1 MSGNSF
7 NEIQP
12 ANKAFIFS
20 TLLISHFD
28 ISGKE
33 IKFLH
38 SKKSPNIF
46 YSTLIYQVFLLP
58 LNKKILN

>member
-33 IKFLH
+33 IKFCH

-46 YSTLIYQVFLLP
+46 FTLLVFHFDISGISFTV
-58 LNKKILN
+58 K